1 MNTMIDLQPYRD
13 FLNQQLGE
21 KARIEKNR
29 DVQKAILVDSKKSL
43 RRHEQAREIVKIAGL
58 KTQEQLSYH
67 IGEIAT
73 LALDSIFEDPYELMV
88 EFVERRNKIECDLY
102 FVRQEEKVDPM
113 SASGGGA
120 VDVASFALRIAS
132 WSMQHPRNR
141 NTIILDEPLKNLS
154 ADLQEKG
161 SAMLKEISKRLNI
174 QFIIVTHEETLTAY
188 ADRVFK
194 VRMNKGVSYIIEEE
208 NTNEEKY

>member
-1 MNTMIDLQPYRD
+1 
-13 FLNQQLGE
+13 
-21 KARIEKNR
+21 
-29 DVQKAILVDSKKSL
+29 
-43 RRHEQAREIVKIAGL
+43 
-58 KTQEQLSYH
+58 
-67 IGEIAT
+67 
-73 LALDSIFEDPYELMV
+73 
-88 EFVERRNKIECDLY
+88 
-102 FVRQEEKVDPM
+102 
-113 SASGGGA
+113 
-120 VDVASFALRIAS
+120 
-132 WSMQHPRNR
+132 MQHPRNR